1 MTVPRS
7 SPHNVRVTDS
17 AYGDAP
23 SSPGDAPPP
32 AVDAPSSLLDT
43 PDGFGEQ
50 FGDAD
55 LRADVRRVAGLLGE
69 SLVRQQGQPALDLV
83 ERVRA
88 LTKQS
93 KAGDSPDAVRSLL
106 AEQPIETATV
116 LVRAFSAYFHLA
128 NVAEQVHRV
137 RGLRQRPAE
146 EDQLTRAVGDVARE
160 LGSAGLADALARL
173 SVRPVFTA
181 HPTEASRR
189 SILTKLRRIAD
200 VLATPTE
207 AGSHSRARQDRA
219 LAELVDLVW
228 QTDELRQHQPTPVD
242 EARNVVYYLE
252 EIEDETMPDLA
263 TDLAEEARRHGVD
276 LPVDAR
282 PLSFGTWIGGDRDG
296 NPNVT
301 ATVTRD
307 VLRMQHHV
315 ASRALD
321 RALDALIAELSS
333 STAVVAASPE
343 LAASIEADLTVLDID
358 PRLVTLNTTE
368 PYRLKLTC
376 IKAKLR
382 NTRIRIDEG
391 TPHRP
396 GVDYLGSA
404 QLLGELALIG
414 DSLRANAGGLIA
426 SGLLARVERTV
437 AVFGLHLAT
446 MDIREHADA
455 HHHTV
460 GQLVDRL
467 VEETW
472 LYADVPRDY
481 RLRLLSRELTSRRPL
496 APTPPPLDEAG
507 AKTFAVFTA
516 IRDALDTY
524 GDGVIESYI
533 VSMTRGADDVLA
545 PVVLAREA
553 GLVDLRGSSPFARI
567 GFVPLLETVDELRK
581 AGEVLDDLLSDPT
594 YRLIVTLR
602 GDVQEV
608 MLGYSDSNKQAGIA
622 TSQWEIHR
630 AQRTLRDVA
639 ARHGVR
645 LRLFH
650 GRGGTVGR
658 GGGPTYDSILAQPWG
673 VLDGEIKVTE
683 QGEVISDKYAL
694 PELARENLQ
703 LTLAATLT
711 ASSLHRRP
719 RQPETQ
725 LTQWD
730 ECMTLV
736 SDSAY
741 TAYRAFVDD
750 PDLPD
755 YFMAS
760 TPVEQLGQLNIGSR
774 PSKRPSSGGGI
785 EGLRAIPWVFGW
797 TQSRQ
802 IVPGWFGVGSGL
814 AAAREAGLGDVL
826 AEMHGEWHFFRAFV
840 ANVEMTLAKTDLE
853 IAAHYVHALVP
864 ARLQRLFDAVRAEHE
879 RTVAELLAVTGEA
892 ELLADSP
899 VLQRTF
905 AVRDA
910 YLDPISYLQV
920 DLLARVRAAADAG
933 GDVSPELRRALL
945 QTINGVA
952 AGLRNTG

>member
-1 MTVPRS
+1 MPV
-7 SPHNVRVTDS
+7 VELAD
-17 AYGDAP
+17 GD
-23 SSPGDAPPP
+23 DA
-32 AVDAPSSLLDT
+32 
-43 PDGFGEQ
+43 Q
-50 FGDAD
+50 
-55 LRADVRRVAGLLGE
+55 LRADVRRVATLLGE
-69 SLVRQQGQPALDLV
+69 SLVRQQGSDALDLV
-83 ERVRA
+83 ERVRT

-93 KAGDSPDAVRSLL
+93 KEAASGSAAGDDARKLL
-106 AEQPIETATV
+106 AQLPIETAAV

-137 RGLRQRPAE
+137 RGLRVRPA
-146 EDQLTRAVGDVARE
+146 DDGWLARAVAAVADQMGTGGLRDE
-160 LGSAGLADALARL
+160 LAKLA
-173 SVRPVFTA
+173 VRPVFTA

-189 SILTKLRRIAD
+189 SVLTKLRRVAD
-200 VLATPTE
+200 VLADATE
-207 AGSHSRARQDRA
+207 PGSTARARQDRE

-228 QTDELRQHQPTPVD
+228 QTDELRQNKPTPLD
-242 EARNVVYYLE
+242 EARNVVYYLQDMA
-252 EIEDETMPDLA
+252 DETLPELA
-263 TDLAEEARRHGVD
+263 TDLAYEADRHGVT
-276 LPVDAR
+276 LGADAH
-282 PLSFGTWIGGDRDG
+282 PLTFGTWIGGDRDG

-301 ATVTRD
+301 ADVTRD
-307 VLRMQHHV
+307 VLRMQHHIAV
-315 ASRALD
+315 RAVD

-343 LAASIEADLTVLDID
+343 LAASVEADLAVLDID
-358 PRLVTLNTTE
+358 PRLITLNATE

-376 IKAKLR
+376 IKAKVT
-382 NTRIRIDEG
+382 NTRRRVDDG

-396 GVDYLGSA
+396 GYDYLGVE
-404 QLLGELALIG
+404 QLLGELALLG
-414 DSLRANAGGLIA
+414 NSLRAHAGELIA
-426 SGLLARVERTV
+426 DGLLARVERTI

-455 HHHTV
+455 HHHAV

-481 RLRLLSRELTSRRPL
+481 RLRLLSKELRSRRPL
-496 APTPPPLDEAG
+496 AGATPPLDEAG
-507 AKTFAVFTA
+507 TKTFRVFTA
-516 IRDALDTY
+516 IREALDTY
-524 GDGVIESYI
+524 GPHVIESYI

-545 PVVLAREA
+545 AVLLAREA
-553 GLVDLRGSSPFARI
+553 GLVDVHGSVPGSAVERAPYARI

-581 AGEVLDDLLSDPT
+581 AGEVLDDLLGDPT
-594 YRLIVTLR
+594 YRLIVSLR

-639 ARHGVR
+639 ARHGVQ

-673 VLDGEIKVTE
+673 VLDGEIKFTE

-703 LTLAATLT
+703 LTLAATLR
-711 ASSLHRRP
+711 ASALHRAP
-719 RQPETQ
+719 RQSGAQ
-725 LTQWD
+725 LERWD

-736 SDSAY
+736 SDAAY
-741 TAYRAFVDD
+741 AAYRGFVDD

-755 YFMAS
+755 YFLAS

-774 PSKRPSSGGGI
+774 PARRPSSGGGI

-802 IVPGWFGVGSGL
+802 IVPGWFGVGTGL
-814 AAAREAGLGDVL
+814 AAAHEAGLGDVL
-826 AEMHGEWHFFRAFV
+826 AEMHREWHFFRTFIS
-840 ANVEMTLAKTDLE
+840 NVEMTLAKTDLG
-853 IAAHYVHALVP
+853 IAAHYVDNLVP
-864 ARLQRLFDAVRAEHE
+864 QHLQHLFGTVRAEHD
-879 RTVAELLAVTGEA
+879 RTIEQVLRVTGERR
-892 ELLADSP
+892 LLDDSP

-905 AVRDA
+905 TVRDA

-920 DLLARVRAAADAG
+920 DLLARVRADDADGA
-933 GDVSPELRRALL
+933 DVSPELRRALL
-945 QTINGVA
+945 LTINGVA